1 MSMNDHPYTRAYIF
15 TGGRLG
21 QWAIDSQ
28 PLDDVYLIGADRG
41 ADFLLR
47 HGRVPHLAVG
57 DFDSVT
63 PDRMEFIRDSAL
75 ELITCDAVDKDWSD
89 TELAVRE
96 AIARGFREITLVG
109 ALGTRFDHGLAN
121 VQLLRLA
128 HEHGCSLK
136 LLDEHNEIR
145 LCADTLRLER
155 NSYFPYISLLPLTLE
170 VRGIT
175 LEGFRYP
182 LHQAAIQLGSSLGI
196 SNVLDAPVGTI
207 TITDGIVL
215 VIRSRD

>member
-1 MSMNDHPYTRAYIF
+1 MTVIEPALSRAFIF

-21 QWAIDSQ
+21 PWALERLSPGD
-28 PLDDVYLIGADRG
+28 YLIGADRG

-47 HGRVPHLAVG
+47 QGHRPDLALG
-57 DFDSVT
+57 DFDSV
-63 PDRMEFIRDSAL
+63 PGDRMREIASASKEFLS
-75 ELITCDAVDKDWSD
+75 CDAVDKDWTD

-96 AIARGFREITLVG
+96 AISRGFRDIAVAG

-121 VQLLRLA
+121 VHLLRQALEKGA
-128 HEHGCSLK
+128 ALT

-145 LCADTLRLER
+145 LCSDELRLSADDR
-155 NSYFPYISLLPLTLE
+155 FPYVSLLPLTPE
-170 VRGIT
+170 ATGIT

-182 LHQAAIQLGSSLGI
+182 LEDATLRLGWSLGV
-196 SNVLDAPVGTI
+196 SNVLEADRGRVSLRSGLL
-207 TITDGIVL
+207 L